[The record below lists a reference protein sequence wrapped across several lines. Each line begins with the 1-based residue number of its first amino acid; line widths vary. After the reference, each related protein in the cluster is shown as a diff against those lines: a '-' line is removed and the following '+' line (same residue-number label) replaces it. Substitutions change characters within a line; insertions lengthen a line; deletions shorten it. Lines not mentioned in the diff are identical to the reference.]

1 MKNYIKNAK
10 TDEAAFR
17 LILDKFKINDKDLSI
32 EEIYSKYSEG
42 DRYGIWTITNFE
54 KKDVNIFEFSYE
66 DIAALSGIGST
77 NLYTIEDNE
86 IKSMKNISFWMS

>member
-32 EEIYSKYSEG
+32 EEIYSKYSKG

-54 KKDVNIFEFSYE
+54 KKDVNVFEFSYE
-66 DIAALSGIGST
+66 DIATLSGISST